1 LIYPMRILSSL
12 LLAAAAYGAEY
23 TIDSAHS
30 AASFGVRHMM
40 VSTVPGTFSKV
51 AGKITYDPKN
61 LAASKVEATVDVST
75 ISTRE
80 PKRDAHLKSPD
91 FFDAAKFPV
100 ISFRSTKWTQEGGKL
115 KVAGELTIH
124 GVTKPVVLDVEGPA
138 AEVKGPAGGF
148 MIGASASTKISRK
161 DFGLTWNKLMETGGA
176 VVGDEVTIRL
186 DIEATRTG
194 S

>member
-1 LIYPMRILSSL
+1 MKPMRILSSL
-12 LLAAAAYGAEY
+12 LLAAAAYGADY

-91 FFDAAKFPV
+91 FFDVAKFPT
-100 ISFRSTKWTQEGGKL
+100 IAFRSTKWTQEGGKL
-115 KVAGELTIH
+115 KIAGELTIH
-124 GVTKPVVLDVEGPA
+124 GVTKPVVLDVTGPTP
-138 AEVKGPAGGF
+138 EVKGPGGGM
-148 MIGASASTKISRK
+148 MIGASATTKISRK

-176 VVGDEVTIRL
+176 VVGDEVTIQL
-186 DIEATRTG
+186 EIEATRTG

>member
-1 LIYPMRILSSL
+1 MRILSSL
-12 LLAAAAYGAEY
+12 LLAAATYGAEY

-138 AEVKGPAGGF
+138 AEVKGPTGGF
-148 MIGASASTKISRK
+148 MIGASATTKISRK
-161 DFGLTWNKLMETGGA
+161 EFGLTWNKLMETGGA